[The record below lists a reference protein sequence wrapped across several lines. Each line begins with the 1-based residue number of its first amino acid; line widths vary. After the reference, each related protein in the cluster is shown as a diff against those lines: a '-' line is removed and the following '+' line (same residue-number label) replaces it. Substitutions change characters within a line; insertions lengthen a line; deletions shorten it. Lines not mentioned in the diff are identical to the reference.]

1 MNTFFARFISVVFHP
16 VFIPLY
22 SILIVLYMFPYR
34 YAQIPEKTWNVTIG
48 TIIAMTMFIPAII
61 VFIMKKLKIVDD
73 YDISMQK
80 QRIFPYLIFFFFYLM
95 TFLTIRPKL
104 NSSPVFLEDVLLSS
118 IILGATISLCLAF
131 FLNNFLKVSVHAM
144 GVTNLFMI
152 VSLLSR
158 NTHQVTFFLLILTLV
173 IVGFT
178 GSARI
183 YLRAHTTREVYYG
196 IFCGIIG
203 QLIAFLVYFD
213 KAG

>member
-1 MNTFFARFISVVFHP
+1 MNLFFARFFSILFHP
-16 VFIPLY
+16 IFIPLY
-22 SILIVLYMFPYR
+22 SVLIVLYMFPYR
-34 YAQIPEKTWNVTIG
+34 YVHVPEKTWNLTIG
-48 TIIAMTMFIPAII
+48 IIIAMTMFIPAII
-61 VFIMKKLKIVDD
+61 VFVMKKLKIVDD
-73 YDISMQK
+73 YDVSMQK

-95 TFLTIRPKL
+95 TYLTIRPKV

-152 VSLLSR
+152 ISLLSR
-158 NTHQVTFFLLILTLV
+158 ITHQVTFFLLIVALV
-173 IVGFT
+173 SIGFT

-183 YLRAHTTREVYYG
+183 FLKAHTTREVYYG